1 MEGDDDEGKKKRG
14 FQGLGNFDSDS
25 GSGSGSLRSDV
36 KQQLEFHLDYVP
48 LSSSGN
54 VSSEVNEEEEEEEEE
69 EERKGVIDIDASEEE
84 GERLGNEGGECVNEN
99 RKYSAEEKGKGKLS
113 MDGSWLSMSIEE
125 KLIPEEGETAV
136 EIMPE
141 DGNDAT
147 VGSGTISD
155 HEMAVNALMNLWNL
169 AYEYDAEKR
178 SIERVRMRARY
189 RRDRNRRDRER
200 IAEIAPTFARVQPVL
215 ENDVVGEPVID
226 QEVEDQPGPFF
237 TAMRRIKQS
246 EAKPDIEWNGMTDPE
261 RKRVTPKL
269 EDLSINLLAKHVEAL
284 SSLRGVPDVLRN
296 KLSNVLCDS
305 RKMDS
310 HAMELLTSG
319 SPTEIRVKDCSWL
332 TEEQF
337 SKIMKGCDTNNLTI
351 LQLDLCGNC
360 LPDYILRAT
369 LAKSPNSLPVLSSM
383 SLKGAC
389 RLTDGGIKTLVA
401 SAPSLCSINLAA
413 CPLLSSI
420 SIQYMADALGS
431 MLKELYLDDC
441 QNIDMMLSLPALQKF
456 EFLEVLSIAD
466 IETVSDDF
474 VSKFVTVCG
483 WNLKELNFSD
493 CRKLT
498 DKSLKAVG
506 EHCSAL
512 QTLHLANLRK
522 LTDSSLGYLAN
533 GCQLIQTLTLRDNS
547 ISDEGVAAFL
557 EASGEPLTEISLN
570 KVKKVVGNHTAL
582 SLARCCSKNLLSLD
596 LSWCRGLN
604 NSALGLIV
612 DSCSNLRILKLFGCT
627 QITSEFVTGH
637 SNKCV
642 QIVGLQLRPI
652 LEHLNIFG
660 QQEAALR
667 YSSVPVRKESQ
678 DIQG

>member
-1 MEGDDDEGKKKRG
+1 MEGDDDEGKKKMG

-25 GSGSGSLRSDV
+25 GSGSLRRSKRLMKSEDV
-36 KQQLEFHLDYVP
+36 KQQLEFHLESMP

-54 VSSEVNEEEEEEEEE
+54 VSVEEIEEE

-84 GERLGNEGGECVNEN
+84 GERLGNEGGVRVDEN

-125 KLIPEEGETAV
+125 KMVPEEGETAV
-136 EIMPE
+136 EMMPE
-141 DGNDAT
+141 DGNAVT
-147 VGSGTISD
+147 VGSGTISED
-155 HEMAVNALMNLWNL
+155 KMLVDILMHLWKLSNE
-169 AYEYDAEKR
+169 YEAERR

-189 RRDRNRRDRER
+189 RRDRNRRDKER
-200 IAEIAPTFARVQPVL
+200 IAEIAPMLARVQPVL

-226 QEVEDQPGPFF
+226 QEVEDQPGPFS

-246 EAKPDIEWNGMTDPE
+246 ETKPDIEWKGTTDPE

-269 EDLSINLLAKHVEAL
+269 EDMSINLLAKHVEAI

-305 RKMDS
+305 RRMDS
-310 HAMELLTSG
+310 HSMELLTSG

-337 SKIMKGCDTNNLTI
+337 SKIMMGCDTHNLTI

-369 LAKSPNSLPVLSSM
+369 LAKLPNSLPSLSSV

-413 CPLLSSI
+413 CPLLSSTGI
-420 SIQYMADALGS
+420 IYMADALGS
-431 MLKELYLDDC
+431 LLKELYLDDG
-441 QNIDMMLSLPALQKF
+441 QNIDVMLSLPALQKC
-456 EFLEVLSIAD
+456 ELLEVLSFAGID
-466 IETVSDDF
+466 TVSDDF
-474 VSKFVTVCG
+474 VSKLVTVCG
-483 WNLKELNFSD
+483 RNLKELNFSD
-493 CRKLT
+493 CCKLT
-498 DKSLKAVG
+498 DKSLKAIG
-506 EHCSAL
+506 ENCSSL
-512 QTLHLANLRK
+512 QTLRLANLHK

-547 ISDEGVAAFL
+547 FSDEAVAAFL
-557 EASGEPLTEISLN
+557 ESSGEPLTEFSLN
-570 KVKKVVGNHTAL
+570 KVRKVGNHTAL

-604 NSALGLIV
+604 NPALGLIV
-612 DSCSNLRILKLFGCT
+612 DSCSNLKILKLFGCT
-627 QITSEFVTGH
+627 QITSEFVNGH
-637 SNKCV
+637 SNKYV
-642 QIVGLQLRPI
+642 QIVGLQLTPL
-652 LEHLNIFG
+652 LEHLNILG

-667 YSSVPVRKESQ
+667 YSSVPVRSESQ
-678 DIQG
+678 DMQG

>member
-1 MEGDDDEGKKKRG
+1 MKSE
-14 FQGLGNFDSDS
+14 
-25 GSGSGSLRSDV
+25 DV
-36 KQQLEFHLDYVP
+36 KQQLEFDLESMP

-54 VSSEVNEEEEEEEEE
+54 VCVEEIEE
-69 EERKGVIDIDASEEE
+69 EERKGVIDIASPSEQEEE
-84 GERLGNEGGECVNEN
+84 KIFGNEGGECGGSIDEN
-99 RKYSAEEKGKGKLS
+99 RKYSEEEKGKGKLS

-125 KLIPEEGETAV
+125 KMVPEEEGETAV
-136 EIMPE
+136 EMMPE
-141 DGNDAT
+141 DGNAAT

-155 HEMAVNALMNLWNL
+155 HQMAVNALMNLWKWSREDE
-169 AYEYDAEKR
+169 AKQR

-226 QEVEDQPGPFF
+226 QEVEDQPGPFS
-237 TAMRRIKQS
+237 TAMRRIKQN
-246 EAKPDIEWNGMTDPE
+246 ETKPYIEWKGTTDPE

-269 EDLSINLLAKHVEAL
+269 EDMSINLLAKHVEAV

-305 RKMDS
+305 RRMDS
-310 HAMELLTSG
+310 HSMELLTSG
-319 SPTEIRVKDCSWL
+319 SATEIRVKDCSWL

-337 SKIMKGCDTNNLTI
+337 SKIMMGCDTRNLTI

-369 LAKSPNSLPVLSSM
+369 LAKSPNSLPSLSSI

-413 CPLLSSI
+413 CPLLTSTSI
-420 SIQYMADALGS
+420 KYMADALGS
-431 MLKELYLDDC
+431 LLKESYLDDC
-441 QNIDMMLSLPALQKF
+441 QNIDVMLSLPALQKF
-456 EFLEVLSIAD
+456 EFLEVLSFAG

-474 VSKFVTVCG
+474 VSKLVIVCG
-483 WNLKELNFSD
+483 RNLKELSFSD

-498 DKSLKAVG
+498 DKSVKAIG
-506 EHCSAL
+506 ENCSTL
-512 QTLHLANLRK
+512 QTLHLANLHK

-547 ISDEGVAAFL
+547 FSDEAVAAFL
-557 EASGEPLTEISLN
+557 EASGEPLTEFSLN
-570 KVKKVVGNHTAL
+570 KVKK
-582 SLARCCSKNLLSLD
+582 
-596 LSWCRGLN
+596 
-604 NSALGLIV
+604 
-612 DSCSNLRILKLFGCT
+612 
-627 QITSEFVTGH
+627 
-637 SNKCV
+637 
-642 QIVGLQLRPI
+642 
-652 LEHLNIFG
+652 
-660 QQEAALR
+660 
-667 YSSVPVRKESQ
+667 
-678 DIQG
+678 